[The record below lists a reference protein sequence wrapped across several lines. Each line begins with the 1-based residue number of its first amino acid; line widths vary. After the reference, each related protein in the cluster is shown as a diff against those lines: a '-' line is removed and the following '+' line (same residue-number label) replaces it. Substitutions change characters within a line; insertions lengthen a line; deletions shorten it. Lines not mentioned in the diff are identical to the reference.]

1 VGAIFAQ
8 YQFSN
13 DFMRDS
19 SLPHLP
25 LSGLF
30 RELSQSV
37 KAFVREELQLA
48 RSEMSE
54 KVSCYGRNATSV
66 AIGGAVA
73 YAGLIVLLGGI
84 GILVGWAFRKA
95 HMDPALANFLGL
107 GGVGLVVV
115 LVGAALVL
123 KGIKAFS
130 TNSLAPQRTIDTI
143 KHLKVKEN
151 TIDQPR
157 AIPIT
162 RGTPVNRP
170 ADELK
175 AKVLAT
181 EDHINATLGEI
192 AYRASPGRLR
202 VRADTDIRTHP
213 YTWSLA
219 ALGGGLVTS
228 LLVVRRLFHR

>member
-1 VGAIFAQ
+1 MRVFGNIYFQ
-8 YQFSN
+8 R

-19 SLPHLP
+19 LLPHLP
-25 LSGLF
+25 LGGLF

-37 KAFVREELQLA
+37 KAFIREELQLA
-48 RSEMSE
+48 KSEMSE

-73 YAGLIVLLGGI
+73 YAGLIVLLGGV
-84 GILVGWAFRKA
+84 GILVGWAFR
-95 HMDPALANFLGL
+95 HTHLDPALANVIGL

-130 TNSLAPQRTIDTI
+130 SNSLAPQRTIETI
-143 KHLKVKEN
+143 KHLKVKD
-151 TIDQPR
+151 TIVQPK

-162 RGTPVNRP
+162 RATPANRP

-175 AKVLAT
+175 EKVLAT
-181 EDHINATLGEI
+181 EDHIGATLGEI
-192 AYRASPGRLR
+192 AYRTSPARLKDR
-202 VRADTDIRTHP
+202 TDADIRTHP

-228 LLVVRRLFHR
+228 LLVFRRLIHKR

>member
-1 VGAIFAQ
+1 
-8 YQFSN
+8 
-13 DFMRDS
+13 MKDS
-19 SLPHLP
+19 LLPHLP
-25 LSGLF
+25 FSGLF

-48 RSEMSE
+48 KSEISE
-54 KVSCYGRNATSV
+54 KISCYGRNATSV

-73 YAGLIVLLGGI
+73 YAGLIVLLGGV
-84 GILVGWAFRKA
+84 GILVGWAFRQA
-95 HMDPALANFLGL
+95 HVDPVLAIFIGLGL
-107 GGVGLVVV
+107 VGLVVV
-115 LVGAALVL
+115 LIGAALVL

-130 TNSLAPQRTIDTI
+130 TNSIAPRRTIETI
-143 KHLKVKEN
+143 KHLTVKD
-151 TIDQPR
+151 TIEEPR
-157 AIPIT
+157 AIPIL
-162 RGTPVNRP
+162 RGTTANRP

-181 EDHINATLGEI
+181 EDHINATIGEI

-202 VRADTDIRTHP
+202 DRADADIRTHP

-228 LLVVRRLFHR
+228 LLVIRRLFHR